1 MTVKSYPN
9 GQVPAHIHYVVNA
22 TKHRERNF
30 EIVFEGDP
38 FVNDRIRQDAQR
50 DESVCSIRSPSKDA
64 QGVWRCTQDIRLR
77 PE

>member
-9 GQVPAHIHYVVNA
+9 GQVPAHIHYVGNA
-22 TKHRERNF
+22 AKHRERIF

-38 FVNDRIRQDAQR
+38 FVNVRIRQDAQL
-50 DESVCSIRSPSKDA
+50 DESGYSIRSLSKDA
-64 QGVWRCTQDIRLR
+64 QCIWRCAQDIRLR